1 MTHESNNPCERL
13 VGKIDHMS
21 FSVSGVTLKV
31 YGTRESQWK
40 QLIPEFSSIPLRVS
54 GPAQPIRKSRGSQWQ
69 IWICSL
75 DNSCMFRKTP

>member
-40 QLIPEFSSIPLRVS
+40 QLIPEFSSIPLCVRTCAADQKKP
-54 GPAQPIRKSRGSQWQ
+54 GEPMAD
-69 IWICSL
+69 L
-75 DNSCMFRKTP
+75 DLFLG